1 MLNIVAVRGQLSRPP
16 EERLIGRSEERVL
29 GLEVSVRRPGAP
41 RADSVPV
48 VWRDAPPA
56 AAALE
61 AGEEVVVVGHV
72 ARRFFRVGGATQSRT
87 EVVAHVVLP
96 ARQARRVRAAL
107 ERAAGE
113 LVGVAEHEG

>member
-1 MLNIVAVRGQLSRPP
+1 MLNIVAVRGQLSRSP
-16 EERLIGRSEERVL
+16 EERVVGKSEERVL
-29 GLEVSVRRPGAP
+29 GLELSVRRPGVA

-61 AGEEVVVVGHV
+61 AGDEVVVVGHV
-72 ARRFFRVGGATQSRT
+72 ARRFFRAGGATQSRT

-96 ARQARRVRAAL
+96 ARQGRRVRAAL

-113 LVGVAEHEG
+113 LVGVAEKDT